1 MSTRLLARFVSS
13 QVLDVHIAIVG
24 AGIGGLAAAALLSRD
39 GHRVTVVE
47 AARELGEVG
56 AGIQMS
62 PNGVRVLDRL
72 GLGSSA
78 REIGCTPDRIVI
90 RRWQDDTELMSLPLG
105 SLAAERWG
113 EPYYSMYRPDVIDI
127 LASRCER
134 VDLRLGSRIVSV
146 DVHTPRVALHDG
158 ETITAD
164 VVVGA
169 DGIHS
174 TVRTSAF
181 GPQPTRFSGFVAYRA
196 LVPRADVEDLPV
208 EVTNRVGPDAHI
220 VSYFVGRDRRFLNLV
235 CIYEDTTW
243 DIESWNEPGDPDDL
257 RLRFA
262 DWSPAVRRVLDRV
275 REPVFR
281 WALHDR
287 EPLPRWAS
295 GATTLLGDSCHPMVP
310 FMAQGACQALEDAAA
325 LTDSLSRHTDVAAAL
340 DDYEAQRRPRT
351 ALIQSRS
358 FANATTYHLPDGEDQ
373 RQRDAVYHMASQR
386 GADGLEAFDWLYGN
400 TTSQG

>member
-1 MSTRLLARFVSS
+1 MRV
-13 QVLDVHIAIVG
+13 VIVG
-24 AGIGGLAAAALLSRD
+24 AGIGGLAAAALLSRG

-62 PNGVRVLDRL
+62 PNGTRILNRL
-72 GLGSSA
+72 GLASSA

-90 RRWQDDTELMSLPLG
+90 RRWQNDAELMTMPMGPL
-105 SLAAERWG
+105 AVERWG

-127 LASRCER
+127 LSRCCED
-134 VDLRLGSRIVSV
+134 VDIRLGSRIVSV
-146 DVHTPRVALHDG
+146 DVDAPSVTLHDG

-196 LVPRADVEDLPV
+196 LVPRADVDDLPV

-243 DIESWNEPGDPDDL
+243 DVESWNEPGDPDDL

-262 DWSPAVRRVLDRV
+262 DWSPSVRRVLERV
-275 REPVFR
+275 REPVYR

-287 EPLPRWAS
+287 EPLPRWS
-295 GATTLLGDSCHPMVP
+295 RGATTLLGDACHPMVP

-325 LTDSLSRHTDVAAAL
+325 LVDAFSHHADPRSAIA
-340 DDYEAQRRPRT
+340 DYEARRRPRT
-351 ALIQSRS
+351 AEIQRRS
-358 FANATTYHLPDGEDQ
+358 FANATTYHLRDGEGQ
-373 RQRDAVYHMASQR
+373 EQRDSAYRAASSR
-386 GADGLEAFDWLYGN
+386 GADGLAAFDWLYGHPEV
-400 TTSQG
+400 QV

>member
-1 MSTRLLARFVSS
+1 M
-13 QVLDVHIAIVG
+13 HIAIVG

-62 PNGVRVLDRL
+62 PNGVRVLHRL

-90 RRWQDDTELMSLPLG
+90 RRWQDDAELMTMPMGPL
-105 SLAAERWG
+105 AVERWG

-127 LASRCER
+127 LASRCEQ

-146 DVHTPRVALHDG
+146 DVHTPSVTLHDG

-262 DWSPAVRRVLDRV
+262 DWSPAVRRILERV

-287 EPLPRWAS
+287 EPLPRWS
-295 GATTLLGDSCHPMVP
+295 RGATTLLGDACHPMVP

-325 LTDSLSRHTDVAAAL
+325 LADAFSRHADPRSAIA
-340 DDYEAQRRPRT
+340 DYEARRRPRT
-351 ALIQSRS
+351 ADIQGRS
-358 FANATTYHLPDGEDQ
+358 FANATTYHLRDGEQ
-373 RQRDAVYHMASQR
+373 QEQRDSAYRAASRR
-386 GADGLEAFDWLYGN
+386 GADGLSAFDWLYGN
-400 TTSQG
+400 PEVQV

>member
-1 MSTRLLARFVSS
+1 MY
-13 QVLDVHIAIVG
+13 IAIVG

-62 PNGVRVLDRL
+62 PNGVRVLHRL

-90 RRWQDDTELMSLPLG
+90 RRWQDDAELMTMPMGPL
-105 SLAAERWG
+105 AVERWG

-127 LASRCER
+127 LASRCEQ

-146 DVHTPRVALHDG
+146 DVHTPSVTLHDG

-262 DWSPAVRRVLDRV
+262 DWSPAVRRILERV

-287 EPLPRWAS
+287 EPLPRWS
-295 GATTLLGDSCHPMVP
+295 RGATTLLGDACHPMVP

-325 LTDSLSRHTDVAAAL
+325 LADAFSRHADPRSAIG
-340 DDYEAQRRPRT
+340 DYEARRRPRT
-351 ALIQSRS
+351 ADIQGRS
-358 FANATTYHLPDGEDQ
+358 FANATTYHLRDGEQ
-373 RQRDAVYHMASQR
+373 QEQRDSAYRAASRR
-386 GADGLEAFDWLYGN
+386 GADGLSAFDWLYGN
-400 TTSQG
+400 PEVQV